1 MQALTDGQG
10 FLLTMRILRFLRT
23 PNGILLLAILAIF
36 LIPYLPQLWNGV
48 LSCLPS
54 G

>member
-1 MQALTDGQG
+1 M
-10 FLLTMRILRFLRT
+10 LTMRILRFLRT
-23 PNGILLLAILAIF
+23 ANGILLLVILAIF
-36 LIPYLPQLWNGV
+36 LIPYLPQLWDGV